1 MNYLNIEDPVY
12 RFERHVNN
20 NIYVDKTMMIDIVSR
35 YIDKS
40 DFSYICV
47 TRPRRFGKTY
57 NANML
62 AAYYTKGYDTKNIF
76 DKLKISQTD
85 DYLKHLNKYNV
96 LYIDFSDMND
106 RCSSYDEYITNIKQ
120 NIKSDLESEYHI
132 DVSLEAPISA
142 AFRQTKDSFVLI
154 LDECDSIFYK
164 SFMSEQDCIS
174 YMEFLKNLIKDKL
187 SVRLA
192 YMTGIL
198 PIVKYSSG
206 SALNNFSEF
215 NFINDRRYDEF
226 FGFTEDEVKSLCI
239 QYPQLKYEDL
249 EYWYDGY
256 YTSTGKKLFNPRS
269 VSSAFDRCYCGNYWT
284 STGPMSEIADCIED
298 NVDDVRDD
306 IVQLVAG
313 VPVEI
318 ELMEYLEKDDNLDIR
333 DEILSSMVI
342 FGFLTYRDGYLY
354 IPNHELMLKFEKILN
369 RKDMGEYNEIVKQSK
384 LILKATQE
392 ENEELLANMIEEAHD
407 KEIDLFHYNDE
418 NSLACLLT
426 VCYIYARK
434 YYRIKREE
442 ATGKGR
448 CDMIFVP
455 QRSHIPAI
463 IIELK
468 VNGTPHEAID
478 QIINKNYVDKVK
490 DCKEILLVGIS
501 YNSNSEHAEYK
512 KHHVKIEEYKK

>member
-1 MNYLNIEDPVY
+1 MEYLNIVDPIY
-12 RFERHVNN
+12 RFERHINN

-35 YIDKS
+35 YIDKT
-40 DFSYICV
+40 DFNYICV

-62 AAYYTKGYDTKNIF
+62 AAYYTKGYDTKDIF
-76 DKLKISQTD
+76 DNFKISQTD
-85 DYLKHLNKYNV
+85 NYTKHLNQYNV
-96 LYIDFSDMND
+96 IYIDFSVMPKD
-106 RCSSYDEYITNIKQ
+106 CSSYEEYKKYIQDNIISDIKDHYNV
-120 NIKSDLESEYHI
+120 NILPTDPMSSVLRK
-132 DVSLEAPISA
+132 
-142 AFRQTKDSFVLI
+142 TKDSFIFI
-154 LDECDSIFYK
+154 LDEWDSIFYK
-164 SFMSEQDCIS
+164 DFINEKNRID
-174 YMEFLKNLIKDKL
+174 YLEFLKDLIKDKI

-226 FGFTEDEVKSLCI
+226 FGFTEDEVKDLCK
-239 QYPQLKYEDL
+239 QYPKLKYEDL

-256 YTSTGKKLFNPRS
+256 YTCTEKKLFNPRS
-269 VSSAFDRCYCGNYWT
+269 VSSAFDREYCDNYWT

-298 NVDDVRDD
+298 NVDDIRDD

-313 VPVEI
+313 IPVEVD
-318 ELMEYLEKDDNLDIR
+318 LVEYLEKDDNLDAR

-342 FGFLTYRDGYLY
+342 FGFLTYHDGYLY

-369 RKDMGEYNEIVKQSK
+369 RKDMGDYNEIVKQSK
-384 LILKATQE
+384 IVLKATQ
-392 ENEELLANMIEEAHD
+392 NKDEELLANMIEKAHD

-434 YYRIKREE
+434 FYKIKREE
-442 ATGKGR
+442 PTGKGR
-448 CDMIFVP
+448 CDMIFIP
-455 QRSHIPAI
+455 QRSNIPAI
-463 IIELK
+463 VVELK
-468 VNGTPHEAID
+468 VNGTTQEAID

-490 DCKEILLVGIS
+490 ACKEILLVGIT
-501 YNSNSEHAEYK
+501 YNSDSENKDYK
-512 KHHVKIEEYKK
+512 KHKCQIIQYK